1 MYYAFFAG
9 LPDESYEGTIELRGL
24 KPGKCCVGDY
34 VNNRELG
41 AVDGGQA
48 RLPARFTGSLLL
60 EVSRR

>member
-1 MYYAFFAG
+1 
-9 LPDESYEGTIELRGL
+9 
-24 KPGKCCVGDY
+24 VGY

-60 EVSRR
+60 EVGRM